1 MKKPFPDVIFELKFS
16 VGQYFSLFIK
26 WGLCTDDISSAFF
39 NCGVIF
45 FCVQYTL
52 FVYHKN

>member
-26 WGLCTDDISSAFF
+26 WAY
-39 NCGVIF
+39 VPMIF
-45 FCVQYTL
+45 LRPFSIVE
-52 FVYHKN
+52 